1 MNTLLRRLP
10 LATGLL
16 LPALALAHEGHG
28 LGGTH
33 WHASD
38 VLGFVVGAVV
48 VAALIWHLR
57 K

>member
-48 VAALIWHLR
+48 AGLILWQLR

>member
-38 VLGFVVGAVV
+38 VLGFVVGAA
-48 VAALIWHLR
+48 VAGLILWQLR